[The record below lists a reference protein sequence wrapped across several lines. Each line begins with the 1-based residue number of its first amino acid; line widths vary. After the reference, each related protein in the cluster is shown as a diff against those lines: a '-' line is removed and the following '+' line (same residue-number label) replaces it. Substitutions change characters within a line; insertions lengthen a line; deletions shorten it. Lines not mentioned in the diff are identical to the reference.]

1 MLKLST
7 QHFQAIETHAAHS
20 YPSECCGLLLGK
32 SMLDPETSETLEIN
46 VADVVAVPN
55 AWTPEVAATMAVALD
70 DGGVEAERSHHSQ
83 ADRYWIDPQNL
94 LTWQRTARDRHLDI
108 VGIYHSH
115 PDHPAVPSECDR
127 RLAWAG
133 YAYLIISVCNG
144 ASVDLR
150 CWTLD
155 DNHQFQPEA
164 IQAVPHLSKALTAPS
179 HQPIQQ
185 DSLP

>member
-1 MLKLST
+1 ME
-7 QHFQAIETHAAHS
+7 AHAARI

-32 SMLDPETSETLEIN
+32 STLDPETGATLEIN

-55 AWTPEVAATMAVALD
+55 AWTPEVAATMAMVANH
-70 DGGVEAERSHHSQ
+70 GRAGTERSHHSQ
-83 ADRYWIDPQNL
+83 ADRYWIDPQDL

-115 PDHPAVPSECDR
+115 PDHVAVPSECDR

-133 YAYLIISVCNG
+133 YAYIIMSVCNG

-164 IQAVPHLSKALTAPS
+164 VQVVSHPSAALTALGC
-179 HQPIQQ
+179 QPIQP
-185 DSLP
+185 DSPP